1 MCGGF
6 KRGLY
11 IAFGNFY
18 SNLLNFFFFF
28 LFLSFFLR
36 YFPNFISFF
45 VVVVFRGNK
54 NTFLFDHNLLAIEKH
69 VGMFQLW
76 LEVGKSMPIF
86 RKKTS

>member
-1 MCGGF
+1 MGALKEDF
-6 KRGLY
+6 ILPLVISTAIY
-11 IAFGNFY
+11 LI
-18 SNLLNFFFFF
+18 
-28 LFLSFFLR
+28 SFSYR

-54 NTFLFDHNLLAIEKH
+54 NTSLFDHNLLAIEKH